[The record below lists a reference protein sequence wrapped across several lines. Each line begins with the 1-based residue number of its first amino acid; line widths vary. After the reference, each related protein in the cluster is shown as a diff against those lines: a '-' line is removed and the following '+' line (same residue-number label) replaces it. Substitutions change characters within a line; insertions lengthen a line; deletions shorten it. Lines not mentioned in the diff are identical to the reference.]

1 MKPELCGRQD
11 VFRRPL
17 GCQPAADPCFGSSP
31 PPCGAHAFQLVI
43 GLIVNELLPP
53 KPHTL

>member
-1 MKPELCGRQD
+1 MCSEGLLG
-11 VFRRPL
+11 VNPL
-17 GCQPAADPCFGSSP
+17 PTLASGAR